1 MVQICTILYTLLPFE
16 HVFIWCVLAGNIGI
30 HIYMY
35 RERENWHYPMWEVE
49 GAISLVGFVQ
59 LGSRPFSYLKKTRK
73 YAASQPHPLPNRK
86 SCSVRASNWDGVEP
100 YPLER
105 EIEVEN
111 REREREREGERERQ
125 AKAIHYQ
132 RHTCNLPIFSHSK
145 EISHGC
151 GCGWTSWQAATWPT
165 GHNKNQRHD
174 IMQCSI
180 LII

>member
-1 MVQICTILYTLLPFE
+1 M
-16 HVFIWCVLAGNIGI
+16 
-30 HIYMY
+30 
-35 RERENWHYPMWEVE
+35 
-49 GAISLVGFVQ
+49 
-59 LGSRPFSYLKKTRK
+59 
-73 YAASQPHPLPNRK
+73 
-86 SCSVRASNWDGVEP
+86 EP

-111 REREREREGERERQ
+111 RERERERERERQ

-165 GHNKNQRHD
+165 GHKNQRRYAMFHSNQYLLLASFLNTKTHPCPRVLHGPMGHGLELRYWTD
-174 IMQCSI
+174 AGSFEVTRCNLDGTDVEVIQNKSV
-180 LII
+180 